1 MPGSVT
7 RVFRRLFSPRWLGAL
22 VIALVY
28 AALAYQLG
36 HWQYGR
42 HEFKVE
48 RNALLDA
55 HYRADPV
62 PLGEVRE

>member
-1 MPGSVT
+1 MT
-7 RVFRRLFSPRWLGAL
+7 RTVVIAGQGAL
-22 VIALVY
+22 ALAVLY
-28 AALAYQLG
+28 AVVAYQLG

-55 HYRADPV
+55 EE
-62 PLGEVRE
+62 GSS